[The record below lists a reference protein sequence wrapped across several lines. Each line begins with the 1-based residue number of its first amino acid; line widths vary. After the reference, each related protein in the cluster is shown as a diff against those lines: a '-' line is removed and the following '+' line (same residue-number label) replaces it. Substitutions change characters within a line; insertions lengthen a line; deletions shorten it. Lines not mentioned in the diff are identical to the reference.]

1 MATEIVSKPA
11 ILDSRAMRLAR
22 DYWARGADVR
32 ERTGEMCLG
41 AVVYAAE
48 AIAGSL
54 HNGGK
59 LLVCGNGGSAADS
72 QHIAGEFVAVLDRTF
87 VRPPL
92 AAIALTTDSSIIT
105 AIANDFGYA
114 SIFERQVEAL
124 GRRGDVLLA
133 ISTSGES
140 ECVVRAVEFAR
151 RRNILTIGLTGATG
165 GKLGELADIVIR
177 VASESV
183 QHIQEMHLTIEHL
196 LTSLVEHQ
204 LFGERSISGD

>member
-1 MATEIVSKPA
+1 
-11 ILDSRAMRLAR
+11 
-22 DYWARGADVR
+22 
-32 ERTGEMCLG
+32 MCLG

-183 QHIQEMHLTIEHL
+183 QHTQEMHLTIEHL